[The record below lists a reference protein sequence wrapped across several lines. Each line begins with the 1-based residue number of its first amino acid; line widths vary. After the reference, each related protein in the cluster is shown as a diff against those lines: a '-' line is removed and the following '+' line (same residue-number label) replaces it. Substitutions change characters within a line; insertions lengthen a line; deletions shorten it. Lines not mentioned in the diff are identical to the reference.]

1 MKKTVLG
8 VVKLAVGIA
17 IVGWLVW
24 SNKDAVSAINSDALR
39 PGLLLFAGGVMF
51 LAIAVSFVR
60 WWTLVN
66 AVGLSLRLGDAMVMG
81 YVGYAYN
88 LLLPG
93 AVGGDLV
100 KSVMIARR
108 QSRRVAAITTV
119 IMDRIVGL
127 MGLVIMTSVI
137 GGCYVLFGQPDAK
150 IKSIAYAS
158 FLFSPFIIVGLIVMF
173 SRTIIESKPMHAL
186 ANHPKLGGIVSGA
199 LDAIRAYRSNPGAIV
214 IAIGLT
220 LLGQSL
226 LVWGIWLVGAALYP
240 IAAPLT
246 SHFLLMPLGLS
257 AGAVPLTPGGLGV
270 LDVAVVE
277 LYKIAGHQPASAVA
291 MMLGY
296 RLLQVMMSVFGFAL
310 YFLFARKLID
320 HSQASQPET
329 ATL

>member
-1 MKKTVLG
+1 MFG
-8 VVKLAVGIA
+8 VAKLAIGIA
-17 IVGWLVW
+17 IVGWLLW
-24 SNKDAVSAINSDALR
+24 SNKDAVSAIDSESLR
-39 PGLLLFAGGVMF
+39 PGLLFFGGTVLFV
-51 LAIAVSFVR
+51 AIAVSFVR

-81 YVGYAYN
+81 YVGYAFN

-119 IMDRIVGL
+119 VMDRIVGL
-127 MGLVIMTSVI
+127 MGLVIITSVI
-137 GGCYVLFGQPDAK
+137 GGCYVLFGDPAAQ
-150 IKSIAYAS
+150 IKSIALAS
-158 FLFSPFIIVGLIVMF
+158 FLFSPFIIIGLIVIF
-173 SRTIIESKPMHAL
+173 SRTIVESKPVQML
-186 ANHPKLGGIVSGA
+186 ANHSKLGGIVSGA

-214 IAIGLT
+214 TAIALT

-226 LVWGIWLVGAALYP
+226 LVWGIWLVGAALHP
-240 IAAPLT
+240 VAAPLT

-270 LDVAVVE
+270 LDVAIVE

-296 RLLQVMMSVFGFAL
+296 RLMQVIMSVFGFAL

-320 HSQASQPET
+320 HSAGGHSAADQAGN
-329 ATL
+329 A